1 MILKTKADLK
11 GRPDNIIV
19 ILGLCFLLIDWLSFG
34 GGLLLKLDVQDQ
46 GVEDFWT
53 LMDEAGGRSRKLD
66 NFHGCHMCIV
76 PNSYYH
82 MHYNSNKTKSI
93 FRQIWK
99 SNDESEF
106 KYFKKLNL
114 QKKKE
119 EEEIKEIGS
128 WNSEILC
135 EAHFRSCKNLRYF
148 MKMNFRKFAIFRNSK
163 FFLALLSYETLKC

>member
-1 MILKTKADLK
+1 M
-11 GRPDNIIV
+11 
-19 ILGLCFLLIDWLSFG
+19 
-34 GGLLLKLDVQDQ
+34 KLDVQDQ

-119 EEEIKEIGS
+119 EEIKEIGS
-128 WNSEILC
+128 WNSEILY

>member
-114 QKKKE
+114 QKKKRRRRTQRNRE
-119 EEEIKEIGS
+119 LKQ
-128 WNSEILC
+128 WNSL
-135 EAHFRSCKNLRYF
+135 RSTFSQL
-148 MKMNFRKFAIFRNSK
+148 
-163 FFLALLSYETLKC
+163 